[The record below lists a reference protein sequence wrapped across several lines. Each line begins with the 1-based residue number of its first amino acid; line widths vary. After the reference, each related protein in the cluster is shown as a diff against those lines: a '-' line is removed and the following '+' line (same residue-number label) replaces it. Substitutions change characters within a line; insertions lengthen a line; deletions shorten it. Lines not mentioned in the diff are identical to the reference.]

1 MLDGRYDGVDQITR
15 ILGQHKDLAAVQIMQ
30 AQRRLAHARFGDAG
44 PGPARFLQ
52 DQLRAWGDAMAE
64 QGDIL
69 LYGCNVA
76 AGKRRGL
83 RGQPV
88 RHHARRRGRG
98 HAYVGSAALGGDW
111 VLDYR
116 HGAIEATTLT
126 VARWDGVMAT
136 STGVQTGGSTLV
148 GVATNDKLV
157 AYGSGNTFVFNNSS
171 TAATTT
177 IELRQ
182 GMKQENG
189 VWVRNQDDANDNN
202 TLDFSAIKGNVT
214 AIISNNDSYQIRYT
228 TVDAN
233 NNWTERTVNVVFK
246 SADGSQSLK
255 IGDKTFNLVGTSQN
269 GKTLLDYS
277 GYATGVTVDLSGP
290 TASGNG
296 EAVPPPPTGFGYVRA
311 ISAVKA
317 RPKAATASP
326 WWATPP
332 SPSATRRTSSRAAA
346 ANTYIVGAGIS
357 GFTLTQQAGQS
368 GNTLD
373 LSQFGADIT
382 ARVQTQGGVSV
393 YLGAGVARD
402 GSINNFAG
410 ATALVSN
417 LDIQIFV
424 GVAGKTTLDY
434 SAYEDNVSVNLNYQD
449 EATAL

>member
-1 MLDGRYDGVDQITR
+1 MSHGSAGSLTLGSAT
-15 ILGQHKDLAAVQIMQ
+15 LGQGQLDSYK
-30 AQRRLAHARFGDAG
+30 
-44 PGPARFLQ
+44 

-76 AGKRRGL
+76 AGKGGVAFVDSLSAITRAD
-83 RGQPV
+83 V
-88 RHHARRRGRG
+88 AAATHT
-98 HAYVGSAALGGDW
+98 VGSAALGGDW

-233 NNWTERTVNVVFK
+233 NNWTERTVNVVFVGRRQPEPEDRRQDLQPGRHL
-246 SADGSQSLK
+246 AERQDAAGLQRLCDRRDGGPVRSHGQRQRRSL
-255 IGDKTFNLVGTSQN
+255 
-269 GKTLLDYS
+269 
-277 GYATGVTVDLSGP
+277 P
-290 TASGNG
+290 
-296 EAVPPPPTGFGYVRA
+296 PPPPTGFGYVRA
-311 ISAVKA
+311 ISAVKG
-317 RPKAATASP
+317 
-326 WWATPP
+326 
-332 SPSATRRTSSRAAA
+332 SAQGGNRITVVGDTTVTISNAQDIIKGSGGG
-346 ANTYIVGAGIS
+346 NTYIVGAGIS

-373 LSQFGADIT
+373 LSHLARHHRPRADAGRRERLPGRRRGA
-382 ARVQTQGGVSV
+382 
-393 YLGAGVARD
+393 
-402 GSINNFAG
+402 
-410 ATALVSN
+410 
-417 LDIQIFV
+417 
-424 GVAGKTTLDY
+424 
-434 SAYEDNVSVNLNYQD
+434 
-449 EATAL
+449 

>member
-1 MLDGRYDGVDQITR
+1 M
-15 ILGQHKDLAAVQIMQ
+15 
-30 AQRRLAHARFGDAG
+30 
-44 PGPARFLQ
+44 
-52 DQLRAWGDAMAE
+52 
-64 QGDIL
+64 
-69 LYGCNVA
+69 
-76 AGKRRGL
+76 
-83 RGQPV
+83 
-88 RHHARRRGRG
+88 
-98 HAYVGSAALGGDW
+98 
-111 VLDYR
+111 LDYR

-136 STGVQTGGSTLV
+136 STGAQTGGSTLV
-148 GVATNDKLV
+148 GVATTDKLV

-290 TASGNG
+290 
-296 EAVPPPPTGFGYVRA
+296 
-311 ISAVKA
+311 
-317 RPKAATASP
+317 RPAATAKP
-326 WWATPP
+326 CRRRRPD
-332 SPSATRRTSSRAAA
+332 SAMCGRS
-346 ANTYIVGAGIS
+346 
-357 GFTLTQQAGQS
+357 
-368 GNTLD
+368 
-373 LSQFGADIT
+373 
-382 ARVQTQGGVSV
+382 AR
-393 YLGAGVARD
+393 
-402 GSINNFAG
+402 
-410 ATALVSN
+410 
-417 LDIQIFV
+417 
-424 GVAGKTTLDY
+424 
-434 SAYEDNVSVNLNYQD
+434 
-449 EATAL
+449 